1 MAGSGGAAAV
11 VATAGVVVA
20 LDQVTKQIADSRVGR
35 GDAVDVFPG
44 LEITNTRNTGVAFG
58 AFEGAGLLVAVLI
71 GISLLL
77 LLAYFWRHRDTPW
90 LWLPVG
96 MLLGGAL
103 GNLAD
108 RAREGAVIDF
118 IDPVAWPAF
127 NVADSLH
134 RDRCA
139 GTAVGGGAGIEGLTA
154 DRGGRRPASRRVPG
168 RARRRAVARGGAAL
182 DRSGS
187 GDRGRACAAEEPPAV
202 GRGGGARGR
211 SGGRRT
217 AGRPGARSP
226 SRWSTRT
233 TSCWWWTSPP
243 AWSRIRRRA
252 TAGPRSPRPSRAGRR
267 AATTPSAR
275 ASCTGSTAT
284 RPA

>member
-1 MAGSGGAAAV
+1 LTLAGSGGAAAV

-77 LLAYFWRHRDTPW
+77 LLAYFWHHRDMPW

-127 NVADSLH
+127 NVADSCIVIGVLALLWVVE
-134 RDRCA
+134 R
-139 GTAVGGGAGIEGLTA
+139 
-154 DRGGRRPASRRVPG
+154 ASR
-168 RARRRAVARGGAAL
+168 A
-182 DRSGS
+182 
-187 GDRGRACAAEEPPAV
+187 
-202 GRGGGARGR
+202 
-211 SGGRRT
+211 
-217 AGRPGARSP
+217 
-226 SRWSTRT
+226 
-233 TSCWWWTSPP
+233 
-243 AWSRIRRRA
+243 
-252 TAGPRSPRPSRAGRR
+252 
-267 AATTPSAR
+267 
-275 ASCTGSTAT
+275 
-284 RPA
+284 